1 MLSLNNN
8 HFRRTEVRLD
18 DKVAIVTGGG
28 TGIGKAVAMRLAEE
42 GVKIVVAGADVINT
56 PYCQYES
63 RSIGGYTAAKE
74 VATELQNNG
83 HDTIAI
89 KADVT
94 KYMQVQELVKQ
105 TVASFHR
112 VDIVVNCAG
121 IITFRYVSELSEEDW
136 DSVMAVNAKGTF
148 LVNKVAAAQMQKQGG
163 GKIINISSIAGKR
176 GSSGLAHYTASKF
189 AVIGFT
195 QALAK
200 EVAKDNITVNALC
213 PGIIGTQMWKLL
225 SRARALPGETKEQS
239 YQRNIR
245 DLIPQGVPQT
255 GEDIAEAVV
264 FLAVSDHVTG
274 QSITI
279 DGGATA

>member
-1 MLSLNNN
+1 M
-8 HFRRTEVRLD
+8 RLD
-18 DKVAIVTGGG
+18 NKVAIVTGGG

-42 GVKIVVAGADVINT
+42 GARIVAAGADVIST

-63 RSIGGYTAAKE
+63 KNIGGYTSAKE
-74 VATELQNNG
+74 VAAGLRNNG
-83 HDTIAI
+83 HDAIAME
-89 KADVT
+89 ADVT
-94 KYMQVQELVKQ
+94 KYVQVQELIKQ
-105 TVASFHR
+105 TVASFHG

-121 IITFRYVSELSEEDW
+121 IITFHYVSELSEEDW

-163 GKIINISSIAGKR
+163 GKIINISSISGRR

-195 QALAK
+195 QSLAK
-200 EVAKDNITVNALC
+200 EVAKDNITVNVIC
-213 PGIIGTQMWKLL
+213 PGIIGTQMWNLL
-225 SRARALPGETKEQS
+225 SRAHVLSGETKEQS
-239 YQRNIR
+239 YQRIIR

-255 GEDIAEAVV
+255 GGDIAEAVV